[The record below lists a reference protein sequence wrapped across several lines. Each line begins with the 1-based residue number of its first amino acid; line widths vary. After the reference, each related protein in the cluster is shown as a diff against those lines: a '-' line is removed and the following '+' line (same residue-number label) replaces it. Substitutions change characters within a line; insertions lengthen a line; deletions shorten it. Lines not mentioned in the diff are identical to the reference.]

1 MMKSNDRNLWQALPL
16 VVLLLVGIIMV
27 VTTCNYYESTE
38 EPKHRPRYVDARGNP
53 PPEK

>member
-1 MMKSNDRNLWQALPL
+1 MKSNDRNPWQALPL
-16 VVLLLVGIIMV
+16 VVLLLVGITMV

-38 EPKHRPRYVDARGNP
+38 EPTPRPRYVDARGNP